1 MSSFSTSNSRG
12 LIRSMLVIGSAQVV
26 NIFLSII
33 RMKVIA
39 VLLGPAGI
47 GLLGIYNNL
56 QQMVGS
62 AAGLGMGSSGVREIA
77 SAKGD
82 AKSLNRVSHVLLA
95 AHLVQGALAMIAV
108 WVFRKPLAVWLTDDA
123 TLATEIGLVG
133 IAILLM
139 LLATAH
145 TTLLQGLRRIGDL
158 GRVTVIGALATTLIG
173 LLAVW
178 WLGRAG
184 LIWFLIVQ
192 PLANLLAALFF
203 IRKLPWE
210 AHRPPM
216 GLKEIWVTWKPMARL
231 GAAFMAGGLATTG
244 TLLLVRALVTKELGL
259 DAAGYFAA
267 AWGITM
273 TYVGFLLGAMGA
285 DYYPRLTEVIHDR
298 NAANRL
304 MNDQAQ
310 LGLAIGGPVLL
321 LLIGWSPWLITLLYA
336 SDFGPAATLLQWQTV
351 GNVFKLVSWA
361 MSFAIVA
368 AAHARIFF
376 LMEMSF
382 NAVFL
387 VMIWFLLPVVG
398 LEITGIAFLVGY
410 ITYFLTV
417 YLLVRRLRGFRWQ
430 SLSLKLFFVNV
441 LLTAS
446 LLAASLISPF
456 AGILLSPFI
465 AAITGLV
472 GIRIVLNKT
481 GPEGKLA
488 SKGYEVFASLGWPI
502 RYAGQSE

>member
-1 MSSFSTSNSRG
+1 MSTSNASNSRG

-33 RMKVIA
+33 RMKVLA

-47 GLLGIYNNL
+47 GLFGIYNNL
-56 QQMVGS
+56 QQMVGN
-62 AAGLGMGSSGVREIA
+62 AAGLGMGSSGVRQIA
-77 SAKGD
+77 GAKGD
-82 AKSLNRVSHVLLA
+82 AETLNRVSRVLLA
-95 AHLVQGALAMIAV
+95 AHLVQGTLAMVAV
-108 WVFRKPLAVWLTDDA
+108 WVFRKPLAVWLTGDA
-123 TLATEIGLVG
+123 SLSTEIGLVG

-158 GRVTVIGALATTLIG
+158 GRVTVMGAIAATLIG

-203 IRKLPWE
+203 IRKLPRE
-210 AHRPPM
+210 ADRPSI
-216 GLKEIWVTWKPMARL
+216 GFKEIWATWKPMARL

-244 TLLLVRALVTKELGL
+244 TLLLVRAIVTRELGL

-298 NAANRL
+298 DAANRL

-321 LLIGWSPWLITLLYA
+321 LLIGWAPWLITLLYA

-351 GNVFKLVSWA
+351 GNVFKLASWA

-368 AAHARIFF
+368 GAHARIYFF
-376 LMEMSF
+376 MELSF
-382 NAVFL
+382 NLVFL
-387 VMIWFLLPVVG
+387 ALIWLLLPIVGLDMTGVAFLL
-398 LEITGIAFLVGY
+398 GY
-410 ITYFLTV
+410 IVYFVTV
-417 YLLVRRLRGFRWQ
+417 YLLVRHLRSFRWQ
-430 SLSLKLFFVNV
+430 SLSLQLFGLQV
-441 LLTAS
+441 LLAIG
-446 LLAASLISPF
+446 LLAVSLIVPTVGFIFSPLV
-456 AGILLSPFI
+456 AVATGIL
-465 AAITGLV
+465 GL
-472 GIRIVLNKT
+472 RIVLEKT
-481 GPEGKLA
+481 GPEGRLA
-488 SKGYEVFASLGWPI
+488 GKGYKLYARLGWPI
-502 RYAGQSE
+502 RIVK